1 MATRTKT
8 IAQQFREALQ
18 NTPSLSYDPP
28 LCLSS
33 PQWGRKST
41 QSIFNLRKLNKEW
54 PLMIYIDT
62 SDKFQIPLEN
72 ARLVFASRDRTHR
85 TSVGWGGGS
94 SGHWPQKSCCLL
106 EKNNLKTDSQRGYSG
121 QNGWC
126 IAGKEEFKT
135 EKLKSAKQIF
145 FPTCLS
151 WRQSQKYSSH
161 PRDFFP
167 ALWNI
172 YRSPFIRYI
181 PFQVSKVLVFWEA
194 FLCHQ
199 EKTKRNSSFC
209 WSPCDLTRCPPLE
222 LGSNNGD
229 QLSSW

>member
-94 SGHWPQKSCCLL
+94 SGHWPQKSCCLFR
-106 EKNNLKTDSQRGYSG
+106 EKQSEDRFSERIQWAEWLMHCWERGIQDRETKICKT
-121 QNGWC
+121 
-126 IAGKEEFKT
+126 
-135 EKLKSAKQIF
+135 
-145 FPTCLS
+145 
-151 WRQSQKYSSH
+151 
-161 PRDFFP
+161 DFFP
-167 ALWNI
+167 HMSKLKTK
-172 YRSPFIRYI
+172 
-181 PFQVSKVLVFWEA
+181 SKVFIPSQRFFSCSLEYLQVTF
-194 FLCHQ
+194 HQ
-199 EKTKRNSSFC
+199 VHPIPSIQSMSVLRSIFVSSRKNKTK
-209 WSPCDLTRCPPLE
+209 
-222 LGSNNGD
+222 
-229 QLSSW
+229 